1 MIIAFAFRPH
11 VRLAAAVLLALLAA
25 RPLLAQTPSTVLF
38 LKTLGIRQTSPT
50 DQAQVEAGY
59 GIEVDFSGAVTPT
72 TTTVRLNGPGGVS
85 INVPSLSPVTYSF
98 GQNFPTVA
106 ALEQAVPDGNY
117 NVAVTGGTA
126 STTAVTF
133 ATSGYP
139 RPTLITNFASLQAWS
154 SGSVVISWDLIT
166 GAVDNDFMEVK
177 ILGADNRQ
185 YFNSSS
191 NGRMSGR
198 ATALTLPAGTLPVGL
213 PLQATMT
220 YAKIDVTGPA
230 GTAVVTGRGFAL
242 QFPIL
247 LAPQPTFTTFA
258 GTAGTPGLID
268 GPANTSRFQAPLAL
282 AVDLGRNVY
291 VLDTSGLR
299 KISTVGLVSTITPP
313 GTIELGTGTRPDV
326 DGPLESAVIRFP
338 SSVVVDATG
347 NFYLAQPNA
356 HVIRKISASGAVST
370 LAGQLNT
377 PGFADGTGAAARF
390 NAPGAMAIDV
400 AGNLYVVDATN
411 ARIRKITAAGVVTT
425 VAGTGGNSYV
435 NGARNVAQ
443 FAALG
448 AIAVDA
454 RGMVYVVDS
463 GTIRKID
470 ANGAVTTFA
479 GALNAP
485 PGNFDGPG
493 SSARFQRP
501 QALAADAAG
510 NVYVGDGTTLR
521 KITPDG
527 AVSTLGGD
535 PNTAGNRDG
544 VGSDAR
550 FASFDGLA
558 VDDGFTIYSADRTS
572 TTIRRGTPH
581 PLTVPPIVARLAA
594 QHIVP
599 PGTLVVLSASTS
611 NTLAYQWRRNDVAIA
626 GATTR
631 SLVLPNVQTINSA
644 TYDVVLT
651 NNNGTVASNPSQLV
665 VATPSDPGRIS
676 NLAIRSQA
684 GTGAQ
689 TLIVGVSIGG
699 AGVAGSKPVLL
710 RGVGP
715 TLNAFGVPG
724 TLADP
729 RIELFSGSSKI
740 GENDDW
746 AGNAQITS
754 IAAQVGAFSFS
765 STTSK
770 DAALYNPA
778 FAPGSY
784 TVSITGAGGAA
795 GVALAEIYDA
805 TPGASF
811 SASTPRLVNVSART
825 DVGLDSNILIAGFVI
840 GGEGSKTVLVRAI
853 GPTLGAFG
861 VTGAL
866 VDPKLELYAGQSK
879 IDENDDWG
887 GDGALGDAFGR
898 VGAFSLANNTH
909 DAALLVTLAPGSY
922 TAQVSGVNRTTGVAL
937 VEVYEVP

>member
-1 MIIAFAFRPH
+1 MIFSFALRH
-11 VRLAAAVLLALLAA
+11 RLGLAGGLLALLGAG
-25 RPLLAQTPSTVLF
+25 PLAAQTPSTILF

-50 DQAQVEAGY
+50 EQTQVEAGY
-59 GIEVDFSGAVTPT
+59 GIEVDFSQPVVD
-72 TTTVRLNGPGGVS
+72 TTTVRLNGPAGIS
-85 INVPSLSPVTYSF
+85 INVLRASPVTYSF
-98 GQNFPTVA
+98 GQDFPTIA
-106 ALEQAVPDGNY
+106 ALDQAVPDGNY
-117 NVAVTGGTA
+117 SVAVTGATP
-126 STTAVTF
+126 STTPVTF
-133 ATSGYP
+133 APSSYP
-139 RPTLITNFASLQAWS
+139 RPTIITNFAALQGWS
-154 SGSVVISWDLIT
+154 GGAVVISWDLIT
-166 GAVDNDFMEVK
+166 GAADGDFMEVK
-177 ILGADNRQ
+177 IVGSDSRL

-198 ATALTLPAGTLPVGL
+198 ATALSLPAGTLPVGL

-220 YAKIDVTGPA
+220 YAKIDVAGPA

-247 LAPQPTFTTFA
+247 LAPQPTFTTLA
-258 GTAGTPGLID
+258 GTGGTPGLVD

-282 AVDLGRNVY
+282 TVDLGRNVY

-299 KISTVGLVSTITPP
+299 KISTLGLVSSITPP
-313 GTIELGTGTRPDV
+313 GTIELGSGTRPDV
-326 DGPLESAVIRFP
+326 DGPIESAVIRFP
-338 SSVVVDATG
+338 SSVVVDAAG
-347 NFYLAQPNA
+347 NFYLAQPAA
-356 HVIRKISASGAVST
+356 HVIRKISASGVVST

-411 ARIRKITAAGVVTT
+411 VRIRKITPAGVVTT

-454 RGMVYVVDS
+454 RNNVCVVDS

-485 PGNFDGPG
+485 AGNFDGPG
-493 SSARFQRP
+493 SSARFQRL
-501 QALAADAAG
+501 QALATDAAG
-510 NVYVGDGTTLR
+510 NVYAGDGTTLR
-521 KITPDG
+521 KITSSG
-527 AVSTLGGD
+527 VVSTLAGD
-535 PNTAGNRDG
+535 PSTAGSRDG

-550 FASFDGLA
+550 FASFDGLV

-581 PLTVPPIVARLAA
+581 PLTVPPIVARLAS

-599 PGTLVVLSASTS
+599 PGTLVVLSANTS
-611 NTLAYQWRRNDVAIA
+611 NTLTYQWRRNEVPIA
-626 GATTR
+626 GATTQ
-631 SLVLPNVQTINSA
+631 SLVLPSVQTVDSA
-644 TYDVVLT
+644 SYDVVLT
-651 NNNGTVASNPSQLV
+651 NNNGAVASNPSQLIV
-665 VATPSDPGRIS
+665 GTPSDPGRIS

-699 AGVAGSKPVLL
+699 AGVTGNKPVLL

-724 TLADP
+724 TLVDP
-729 RIELFSGSSKI
+729 KLELFSGQNKI

-746 AGNAQITS
+746 GGGAQITS
-754 IAAQVGAFSFS
+754 IAAQVGAFGFANA
-765 STTSK
+765 TSK

-784 TVSITGAGGAA
+784 TVAITGAGGAA

-805 TPGASF
+805 TPGLSF
-811 SASTPRLVNVSART
+811 GASTPRLVNVSART

-861 VTGAL
+861 VSGSLA
-866 VDPKLELYAGQSK
+866 DPKLELYAGQSK
-879 IDENDDWG
+879 IDENDNWG
-887 GDGALGDAFGR
+887 GGAALADAFTR
-898 VGAFSLANNTH
+898 VGAFGLTANTR
-909 DAALLVTLAPGSY
+909 DAALLVTLAPGAY
-922 TAQVSGVNRTTGVAL
+922 TAQVSGANRTTGVAL